1 MLTPSQLKIIAD
13 NYNNL
18 SDYQKFINKNNENG
32 LFDRIEK
39 TLKDCAE
46 HGLYD
51 TNIYVNFGY
60 DDPEKNYIV
69 KYFSDL
75 GFNTELVEPLQ
86 APELTTAN
94 YRVYVLHLNW
104 L

>member
-18 SDYQKFINKNNENG
+18 SDYQKFINKNKENG

-39 TLKDCAE
+39 NIKECAE
-46 HGLYD
+46 CGLYD
-51 TNIYVNFGY
+51 INIYVNFRY

-69 KYFSDL
+69 KYFSEL
-75 GFNTELVEPLQ
+75 GFNAELVEPSQ
-86 APELTTAN
+86 APELKIAN